1 MILKT
6 VNKCLIF
13 QDCTN
18 NIVIVSS
25 DEEEV
30 HDETVTQ
37 QNPSEVFADEE
48 VNVNV
53 IPVVVSSDEEGI
65 LLTPSIDVSA

>member
-48 VNVNV
+48 VNV
-53 IPVVVSSDEEGI
+53 IPVVVSSDKEDI